1 MSHVIGIASGKGG
14 VGKTTVS
21 VNLAVALR
29 RRGFSVW
36 LFDADLGLANAQL
49 ALGCQV
55 ERDLSHVMGGQ
66 AELGDIL
73 VRTPSG
79 VELLPGPSGDRH
91 MAALSE
97 VQAYGLIQ
105 ALSEMPRRPDF
116 LIVDLPAGIAP
127 STLAFLGA
135 TDDPVVVVTDNPAS
149 VADAYATVKILWRD
163 FRPARIT
170 LLPNMA
176 PSQRAGRELFDHVN
190 AVCMRHLDRHLHY
203 LTSIEQDASL
213 VRCFQAHQP
222 VLLLEPQSGGAAA
235 FNRLADAVLRRPQAP
250 QPEGIG
256 FFRGEGALAGA
267 GWLS

>member
-29 RRGFSVW
+29 RQGYSVW

-49 ALGCQV
+49 ALGAQV
-55 ERDLSHVMGGQ
+55 DRDVSHVVRGHC
-66 AELGDIL
+66 ALSDIL
-73 VRTPSG
+73 VPTPSG
-79 VELLPGPSGDRH
+79 VELLPGPSGDRD

-97 VQAYGLIQ
+97 VQAYGLVQ
-105 ALSEMPRRPDF
+105 AFSEIHRKPDF

-135 TDDPVVVVTDNPAS
+135 CNDPVVVVTDNPAS

-163 FRPARIT
+163 FRPSRVT
-170 LLPNMA
+170 LLPNMV
-176 PSQRAGRELFDHVN
+176 PSLRTGRELFDHMN

-203 LTSIEQDASL
+203 LTSIEQDSSL

-222 VLLLEPQSGGAAA
+222 VLLLEPASVGAAA
-235 FNRLADAVLRRPQAP
+235 FARLADAVVRRPQAP
-250 QPEGIG
+250 SPEGIG
-256 FFRGEGALAGA
+256 FSRGDALSAQVA
-267 GWLS
+267 WMT

>member
-29 RRGFSVW
+29 RQGYSVW

-49 ALGCQV
+49 ALGCTV
-55 ERDLSHVMGGQ
+55 DRDLSHVVRGQ
-66 AELGDIL
+66 CSLADIL
-73 VRTPSG
+73 VPTPSG
-79 VELLPGPSGDRH
+79 VELLPGPSGDRE

-97 VQAYGLIQ
+97 LQAYGLVQ
-105 ALSEMPRRPDF
+105 AFSEMHRAPDF

-135 TDDPVVVVTDNPAS
+135 SNDPVVVLTDNPAS

-170 LLPNMA
+170 LLPNMV
-176 PSQRAGRELFDHVN
+176 PNQRAGRELFDHVN
-190 AVCMRHLDRHLHY
+190 SVCMRHLDRHLHY

-222 VLLLEPQSGGAAA
+222 VLLLEPQSVGAAA
-235 FNRLADAVLRRPQAP
+235 FKRLADAVLRRPQAP
-250 QPEGIG
+250 QAPGIG
-256 FFRGEGALAGA
+256 FFRGEAALAPA
-267 GWLS
+267 ALAS